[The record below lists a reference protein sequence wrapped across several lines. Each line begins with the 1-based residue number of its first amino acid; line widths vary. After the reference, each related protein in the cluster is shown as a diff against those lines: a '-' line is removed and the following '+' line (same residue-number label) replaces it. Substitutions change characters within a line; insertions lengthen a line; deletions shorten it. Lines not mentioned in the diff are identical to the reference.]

1 MSFRRIRN
9 PTAADEQSATTLLFS
24 IPGCSE
30 MKPVVAF
37 FRNFGFNRFERR
49 QIIHALC
56 WLIGVLYN
64 KPTFV
69 TDISLRIKER
79 EDLQMRVVLL
89 IAVASVSTVSL
100 ATAED
105 RPLTYERDI
114 RPIFRAHCF
123 DCHGATDELKGGLD
137 LRLVRFLQKGG
148 ETGPAILAGQPNE
161 SFLLERIRN
170 GEMPP
175 GEDTVP
181 AGEIAIIE
189 KWIAAGAKT
198 ARPEPDSIGPG
209 LGITEEERSFW
220 SFQPIRHPD
229 VADLASFPKASR
241 VRTPIDALL
250 LNSAMTNHAG
260 SESNKAAST
269 QQSFAVDADRRTLI
283 IRAYFDL
290 IGLPP
295 SPDEIDK
302 WLNDAQD
309 DWYDR
314 LLTELL
320 ASPHYGERWGR
331 HWLDVAGYADSE
343 GYSTADAARQWAWKY
358 RDWVIRS
365 LNQDMPFD
373 QFVAEQL
380 AGDELAGPI
389 NGDLT
394 PQQID
399 LFSATGFLRMA
410 ADGTGSGA
418 NNPDGRN
425 QVIADTLKIVG
436 TSMLGLSLQCAQCH
450 DHRYDPIPH
459 TDYFA
464 IRAVFEPALDW
475 KSWKVPNA
483 RRISL
488 YTAADRKKAAE
499 IEAEAAKIAAE
510 KTVKQ
515 TEYMKQALDQ
525 ELMKYKEPL
534 GAKLREAYET
544 AGNKR
549 SDEQKK
555 LLTKNPSVNI
565 STGTLYQYL
574 PKAAEELKKFDAR
587 IAETRAKKPVEE
599 FVRALIEPPNHA
611 PETKL
616 FHRGDH
622 QQPKQTVT
630 PASLSVAS
638 LAGQPV
644 QFPLNDDKF
653 PTTGRRLAFAQ
664 WLASRDNPLFARVI
678 VNRAW
683 MHHFGKGLVSTPADF
698 GKLGTKP
705 SHPEVLDWLAD
716 ELISSGWS
724 LKSLH
729 RTILS
734 STAWRQSKEPSK
746 NPSAF
751 LVPLQRL
758 EAETLR
764 DRMLAA
770 SGQLDRTLLGRPV
783 KIKEDDTGQVVVD
796 GAQTRRSLYI
806 QVRRSRPVAMLQT
819 FDAPVMETNCESRPS
834 STVATQSL
842 MLLNGQF
849 ILDQAAKLADRAAKE
864 AQAPTDEQRSLIQK
878 IPTPTVDEWQ
888 YGYGS
893 YDEAE
898 NRTASFTTL
907 PHFTGSQ
914 WQAGKK
920 LPDTKLGYV
929 LLHATGGHPD
939 IAERAVIRRWTA
951 PAGGE
956 ISIKGDLTHGSPN
969 GDGVRGRVVSSRSG
983 KAGEWTAFNAPTGT
997 VAVLKVQSGDTVD
1010 FITDCRTGHTSDSF
1024 NWHVNI
1030 TLKTVGGVARK
1041 ADSKDA
1047 FHGPAKP
1054 NEPIELLPGQLV
1066 RAWQLALCREPTQD
1080 ELSIGIDFLARQ
1092 METLHRNSAMIPKGR
1107 SASRQ
1112 AMTSLCQALLS
1123 SNEFLYVE

>member
-1 MSFRRIRN
+1 
-9 PTAADEQSATTLLFS
+9 
-24 IPGCSE
+24 
-30 MKPVVAF
+30 
-37 FRNFGFNRFERR
+37 
-49 QIIHALC
+49 
-56 WLIGVLYN
+56 
-64 KPTFV
+64 
-69 TDISLRIKER
+69 
-79 EDLQMRVVLL
+79 MRVVLL
-89 IAVASVSTVSL
+89 IAIVCSSGITL
-100 ATAED
+100 AAEEV

-123 DCHGATDELKGGLD
+123 DCHGATDEVKGGLD
-137 LRLVRFLQKGG
+137 LRLVRFLKKGG
-148 ETGPAILAGQPNE
+148 ETGPAIFAGKPGE
-161 SFLLERIRN
+161 SYLLQRLRS

-175 GEDTVP
+175 GEGAVP
-181 AGEIAIIE
+181 DKEIAIIE
-189 KWIAAGAKT
+189 KWIGAGAKT
-198 ARPEPDSIGPG
+198 ARAEPESIGPG

-220 SFQPIRHPD
+220 SFQPILRPD
-229 VADLASFPKASR
+229 ADPTSFPAEAR

-250 LNSAMTNHAG
+250 L
-260 SESNKAAST
+260 KAAMASPGGASSDGSVNG
-269 QQSFAVDADRRTLI
+269 QLSFAEDADRRALV

-290 IGLPP
+290 VGLPP
-295 SPDEIDK
+295 SPDEIQK
-302 WLNDAQD
+302 WVADSAD

-331 HWLDVAGYADSE
+331 HWLDIAGYADSE
-343 GYSTADAARQWAWKY
+343 GYSTADAERMWAWKY

-365 LNQDMPFD
+365 LNNDMPFD
-373 QFVAEQL
+373 QLIAEQL

-394 PQQID
+394 PEQID

-418 NNPDGRN
+418 NTPDGRN

-436 TSMLGLSLQCAQCH
+436 TSLLGLSLQCAQCH

-483 RRISL
+483 RRVSL
-488 YTAADRKKAAE
+488 YTAADRKQAAE

-515 TEYMKQALDQ
+515 TEYMKQALEK
-525 ELMKYKEPL
+525 ELMKYEEPL
-534 GAKLREAYET
+534 RTKLRAAYQT
-544 AGNKR
+544 AKDKR
-549 SDEQKK
+549 TDEQKQ

-565 STGTLYQYL
+565 STGVLYQYL

-587 IAETRAKKPVEE
+587 IAEVRAKKPVEE
-599 FVRALIEPPNHA
+599 FIRALIEPPNHA

-644 QFPLNDDKF
+644 QFSPNDDKL
-653 PTTGRRLAFAQ
+653 PTTGRRLAFAR

-678 VNRAW
+678 VNRVW

-705 SHPEVLDWLAD
+705 SHPELLDWLAD
-716 ELISSGWS
+716 EFISNGWS

-729 RTILS
+729 RTIMT
-734 STAWRQSKEPSK
+734 STAWRQSKEVSPEK
-746 NPSAF
+746 SAF
-751 LVPLQRL
+751 PVPLQRL

-770 SGQLDRTLLGRPV
+770 SGQLDRTLLGRPA

-796 GAQTRRSLYI
+796 GPQTRRSLYI

-819 FDAPVMETNCESRPS
+819 FDAPVMETNCEVRPS

-849 ILDQAAKLADRAAKE
+849 ILEQAAKLADRAAGE
-864 AQAPTDEQRSLIQK
+864 AKPATAEQVELVKHIRRPEVQ
-878 IPTPTVDEWQ
+878 EWQ
-888 YGYGS
+888 YGFGA
-893 YDEAE
+893 YDEKSD
-898 NRTASFTTL
+898 RTGAFTTL
-907 PHFTGSQ
+907 DHFAGSR
-914 WQAGKK
+914 WQASESF
-920 LPDTKLGYV
+920 PDPSVGYV
-929 LLHATGGHPD
+929 SLHGTGGHPD
-939 IAERAVIRRWTA
+939 ILGRDVIRRWTA
-951 PAGGE
+951 PANGTITIVGNL
-956 ISIKGDLTHGSPN
+956 SHGSPN
-969 GDGVRGRVVSSRSG
+969 GDGVRGRIVSSRSG
-983 KAGEWTAFNAPTGT
+983 KAGEWIAFNGGADTP
-997 VAVLKVQSGDTVD
+997 VNDLAVQQGDTVD
-1010 FITDCRTGHTSDSF
+1010 FVTDCRTAHTSDSF
-1024 NWHVNI
+1024 SWPVTI
-1030 TLKTVGGVARK
+1030 TLKTGGAKDYVAV
-1041 ADSKDA
+1041 SKDA
-1047 FHGPAKP
+1047 FHGPAEK
-1054 NEPIELLPGQLV
+1054 IETIPGQIV
-1066 RAWQLALCREPTQD
+1066 RAWQLALCRDPSAD
-1080 ELSIGIDFLARQ
+1080 ELKLAVSFITDQ
-1092 METLHRNSAMIPKGR
+1092 IETLQRNPAAIPKER
-1107 SASRQ
+1107 TASRQ
-1112 AMTSLCQALLS
+1112 AMTSLCQTLLG
-1123 SNEFLYVE
+1123 SNEFLYIE

>member
-1 MSFRRIRN
+1 M
-9 PTAADEQSATTLLFS
+9 
-24 IPGCSE
+24 
-30 MKPVVAF
+30 
-37 FRNFGFNRFERR
+37 RF
-49 QIIHALC
+49 
-56 WLIGVLYN
+56 
-64 KPTFV
+64 
-69 TDISLRIKER
+69 
-79 EDLQMRVVLL
+79 VLL
-89 IAVASVSTVSL
+89 MLFLAILPDSL
-100 ATAED
+100 FAAEA

-137 LRLVRFLQKGG
+137 LRLVRFLKKGG
-148 ETGPAILAGQPNE
+148 ESGPVISAGQPGE
-161 SFLLERIRN
+161 SYLLKRLRS

-175 GEDTVP
+175 GEDSVP
-181 AGEIAIIE
+181 AEEIAIIE

-198 ARPEPDSIGPG
+198 ARPEPESIGPG

-220 SFQPIRHPD
+220 SFQPIHRPD
-229 VADLASFPKASR
+229 FADLTSFPAAAR

-250 LNSAMTNHAG
+250 LKAATKHPAGGAPDAASAG
-260 SESNKAAST
+260 SAR
-269 QQSFAVDADRRTLI
+269 FATDADRRTLVV
-283 IRAYFDL
+283 RAYFDL
-290 IGLPP
+290 VGLPP
-295 SPDEIDK
+295 SPDEIQK
-302 WLNDAQD
+302 WIADSGD

-314 LLTELL
+314 LLTDLL

-343 GYSTADAARQWAWKY
+343 GYSTADSERAWAWKY

-365 LNQDMPFD
+365 LNNDMPFD
-373 QFVAEQL
+373 QLIAEQL

-394 PQQID
+394 PEQID

-418 NNPDGRN
+418 NTPEGRN

-436 TSMLGLSLQCAQCH
+436 TSLLGLSLQCAQCH

-488 YTAADRKKAAE
+488 YTAADRKRAAE

-515 TEYMKQALDQ
+515 TEYMKQALAQ
-525 ELMKYKEPL
+525 ELMKYEEPL
-534 GAKLREAYET
+534 RTQLREAYQTT
-544 AGNKR
+544 AAKR
-549 SDEQKK
+549 SDEQKQ
-555 LLTKNPSVNI
+555 LLAKNPSVNI
-565 STGTLYQYL
+565 SPGNLYQYL
-574 PKAAEELKKFDAR
+574 PKSKGELGKFDAR
-587 IAETRAKKPVEE
+587 IKETRAKKPVEE
-599 FVRALIEPPNHA
+599 FVRALVEPPNHA

-638 LAGQPV
+638 SEGQPL
-644 QFPLNDDKF
+644 QFPLNDDGL
-653 PTTGRRLAFAQ
+653 PTTGRRLAFAG

-678 VNRAW
+678 VNRVW

-716 ELISSGWS
+716 EFISNGWS

-729 RTILS
+729 RTILT
-734 STAWRQSKEPSK
+734 STAWRQSKEASPEKSVF
-746 NPSAF
+746 PI
-751 LVPLQRL
+751 PLQRL

-770 SGQLDRTLLGRPV
+770 SGQLDRKLLGRPT

-796 GAQTRRSLYI
+796 GTQTRRSLYI

-849 ILDQAAKLADRAAKE
+849 ILEQAAKLADRAAGE
-864 AQAPTDEQRSLIQK
+864 AKLPTAEHVELVKHIRRPEVQ
-878 IPTPTVDEWQ
+878 EWQ
-888 YGYGS
+888 YGYGA
-893 YDEAE
+893 YDEKTD
-898 NRTASFTTL
+898 RTGSFTPLT
-907 PHFTGSQ
+907 HWVDSR
-914 WQAGKK
+914 WQAGLK
-920 LPDTKLGYV
+920 LPDPKVGYV
-929 LLHATGGHPD
+929 SLHATGGHPD
-939 IAERAVIRRWTA
+939 ILGRDVIRRWTA
-951 PAGGE
+951 PAAGQVAIVGKL
-956 ISIKGDLTHGSPN
+956 SHGSAN
-969 GDGVRGRVVSSRSG
+969 GDGVRGRIVSSRSG
-983 KAGEWTAFNAPTGT
+983 KAGEWIAFNGGSDTP
-997 VAVLKVQSGDTVD
+997 VNDLAVQQGDTVD
-1010 FITDCRTGHTSDSF
+1010 FVTDCRTAHTSDSF
-1024 NWHVNI
+1024 SWPVTI
-1030 TLKTVGGVARK
+1030 TLKTDAAKDYVAV
-1041 ADSKDA
+1041 STDA
-1047 FHGPAKP
+1047 FHGPVEK
-1054 NEPIELLPGQLV
+1054 IETIPGQV
-1066 RAWQLALCREPTQD
+1066 IRAWRLALCRDPSAA
-1080 ELSIGIDFLARQ
+1080 ELKLAVSFITDQ
-1092 METLHRNSAMIPKGR
+1092 IETLQRNPAAIPKGR
-1107 SASRQ
+1107 TASRQ
-1112 AMTSLCQALLS
+1112 AMTSLCQTLLG
-1123 SNEFLYVE
+1123 SNEFLYIE